1 MVPTGNTNISEELF
15 VRAGRV
21 IPGGVN
27 SPVRAFA
34 SVGLT
39 PRFIARGDGCR
50 VWDEDGN
57 EYIDYVCSWGPLIL
71 GHRHPGVEAAVHEAL
86 KRGSTYGAS
95 TRGEVELAERIVEA
109 LPGVDMVRLVNSG
122 TEATMSALRLARAF
136 TGRSKIVKFA
146 GCYHGHHD
154 SLLIKAGSGA
164 LTFGVPSSPG
174 VPEDIARNTLSAFYN
189 DLASLE
195 EVFAQAAA
203 EIAAVIVEPV
213 AGNMGLVL
221 PEPSFLQGVRRLCD
235 TYGALLIFDEV
246 ITGFRLGYGGAQT
259 YYNVIPD
266 LTCLGK
272 IIGGGLPVGA
282 YGGKREIMSMI
293 SPSGSVYQAGTLSGN
308 PLAVAAGL
316 AMLENLAAEGFY
328 QALEK
333 KTKVLAEGWQQAAQ
347 AAGVPIC
354 LNQIGSLM
362 TCFFLP
368 EDMSSLEDGA
378 NARETAAAG
387 ETASVREAEGSNAV
401 DVKDFQTASSA
412 DTQRYAQFFKY
423 MLEQGIYL
431 PPSQF
436 EALFVSAAHD
446 DNSIL
451 KTVDAAYGAFR
462 RLAAGS

>member
-1 MVPTGNTNISEELF
+1 MPSANTRVSEELF
-15 VRAGRV
+15 ARGCDV

-34 SVGLT
+34 SVGLS
-39 PRFIARGDGCR
+39 PRFIARGEGCR

-71 GHRHPGVEAAVHEAL
+71 GHRHPGVEKALHEAL
-86 KRGSTYGAS
+86 LKGTTYGAS
-95 TRGEVELAERIVEA
+95 TRGEVELAEKIAEA
-109 LPGVDMVRLVNSG
+109 LPSVEMVRLVNSG

-136 TGRSKIVKFA
+136 TGRNKIVKFA

-174 VPEDIARNTLSAFYN
+174 VPEDLARNTFTAVYN
-189 DLASLE
+189 DVSSLE
-195 EVFAQAAA
+195 DVLA
-203 EIAAVIVEPV
+203 EAGTDVAAVIVEPV

-221 PEPSFLQGVRRLCD
+221 PEPGFLQEVRRLCD
-235 TYGALLIFDEV
+235 ACGAVLIFDEV
-246 ITGFRLGYGGAQT
+246 ISGFRLGYGGAQS
-259 YYNVIPD
+259 YYDVMPD

-282 YGGKREIMSMI
+282 YGGKREIMRMV
-293 SPSGSVYQAGTLSGN
+293 SPSGPVYQAGTLSGN

-316 AMLENLAAEGFY
+316 AMLENLAVSGFY
-328 QALEK
+328 EALAA
-333 KTKVLAEGWQQAAQ
+333 KTTALADGWRQGAR
-347 AAGVPIC
+347 AAGVPVCI
-354 LNQIGSLM
+354 NQIGSLM

-368 EDMSSLEDGA
+368 DD
-378 NARETAAAG
+378 R
-387 ETASVREAEGSNAV
+387 AEGEDAE
-401 DVKDFQTASSA
+401 DAEKDAGVRDFRRASSA
-412 DTQRYAQFFKY
+412 DTVRYAAFFRL

-446 DNSIL
+446 DGAL
-451 KTVDAAYGAFR
+451 ARTVEAAFKAFR
-462 RLAAGS
+462 GCALQEAR

>member
-1 MVPTGNTNISEELF
+1 MSAANTGVSEELF
-15 VRAGRV
+15 ARACGV

-39 PRFIARGDGCR
+39 PRFITRGEGCL

-71 GHRHPGVEAAVHEAL
+71 GHRHSGVEGALREAL
-86 KRGSTYGAS
+86 LKGTTFGAS
-95 TRGEVELAERIVEA
+95 TRGEVEMAEKIAAA
-109 LPGVDMVRLVNSG
+109 LPSVEMVRLVNSG

-136 TGRSKIVKFA
+136 TERNKIIKFA

-174 VPEDIARNTLSAFYN
+174 VPEDLAKNTLTAVYN
-189 DLASLE
+189 DLAGLE
-195 EVFAQAAA
+195 ALMAQEGPEAGFETGFETGSEVGSGAGGSVGSQV
-203 EIAAVIVEPV
+203 AAVIVEPV

-221 PEPSFLQGVRRLCD
+221 PEPGFLEGVRRLCD
-235 TYGALLIFDEV
+235 DYGALLIFDEV
-246 ITGFRLGYGGAQT
+246 ISGFRLGYGGAQSA
-259 YYNVIPD
+259 YGVMPD

-282 YGGKREIMSMI
+282 YGGKREIMEMI
-293 SPSGSVYQAGTLSGN
+293 SPQGPVYQAGTLSGN

-316 AMLENLAAEGFY
+316 AMLEALRAEGFY
-328 QALEK
+328 EALAEK
-333 KTKVLAEGWQQAAQ
+333 TAVLADGWRQGAQ
-347 AAGVPIC
+347 AAGVPVCI
-354 LNQIGSLM
+354 NQIGSLM

-368 EDMSSLEDGA
+368 ADATINEG
-378 NARETAAAG
+378 G
-387 ETASVREAEGSNAV
+387 GVR
-401 DVKDFQTASSA
+401 DFLTASSA
-412 DTQRYAQFFKY
+412 DTERYARFFRR
-423 MLEQGIYL
+423 MLDQGVYL

-446 DNSIL
+446 EAVL
-451 KTVDAAYGAFR
+451 QRTVDAAYEAFR
-462 RLAAGS
+462 GL

>member
-1 MVPTGNTNISEELF
+1 MPMKNTRKSEDLF
-15 VRAGRV
+15 ARAGRV

-39 PRFIARGDGCR
+39 PRFIARGEGCR
-50 VWDEDGN
+50 IWDEDGN

-71 GHRHPGVEAAVHEAL
+71 GHRHPSVEAAVRDAL
-86 KRGSTYGAS
+86 GRGSTFGAS
-95 TRGEVELAERIVEA
+95 TRGEVELAEKIVQA

-164 LTFGVPSSPG
+164 LTFGAPSSPG
-174 VPEDIARNTLSAFYN
+174 VPIEVARNTLTAGYN

-195 EVFAQAAA
+195 EVLSA
-203 EIAAVIVEPV
+203 EAGSDAGLGSGPKAGLGSGPKAGSDVAAVIVEPV

-221 PEPSFLQGVRRLCD
+221 PEPGFLQGVRRVCD
-235 TYGALLIFDEV
+235 MYGALLIFDEV
-246 ITGFRLGYGGAQT
+246 ITGFRLGYGGAQA
-259 YYNVIPD
+259 YYDVVPD

-272 IIGGGLPVGA
+272 TIGGGLPVGA
-282 YGGKREIMSMI
+282 YGGRQDIMSMI
-293 SPSGSVYQAGTLSGN
+293 SPSGPVYQAGTLSGN

-316 AMLENLAAEGFY
+316 ATLEEVAQEGFY
-328 QALEK
+328 EDLEK
-333 KTKVLAEGWQQAAQ
+333 KTGVLAEGWRQAAEN
-347 AAGVPIC
+347 AGAPIC
-354 LNQIGSLM
+354 LNQMGSLM
-362 TCFFLP
+362 TSFFVP
-368 EDMSSLEDGA
+368 EGTLRVTDF
-378 NARETAAAG
+378 ETAG
-387 ETASVREAEGSNAV
+387 
-401 DVKDFQTASSA
+401 SA
-412 DTQRYAQFFKY
+412 DTQRYAEFFKY
-423 MLEQGIYL
+423 MLEQGVYL

-446 DNSIL
+446 EKSVQRTIE
-451 KTVDAAYGAFR
+451 AAQHAFW
-462 RLAAGS
+462 RLGQD